1 MPLHH
6 SDKAPGEQMGNRPEE
21 ATNPNSDGTTTMATT
36 GTVTATSTA
45 RNGQGNGEGVE
56 AAIDG
61 GRVMQTEAS
70 TMEGGENR
78 YEAKSSSSLTSR

>member
-6 SDKAPGEQMGNRPEE
+6 SDKAPAERMGNRPEE
-21 ATNPNSDGTTTMATT
+21 ATNPNSDGTTTTATA
-36 GTVTATSTA
+36 GTVTATA
-45 RNGQGNGEGVE
+45 RDGQGSGEGVE

>member
-6 SDKAPGEQMGNRPEE
+6 SDKAPGERMGNRPEE
-21 ATNPNSDGTTTMATT
+21 ATNPNSDGTTTTATA
-36 GTVTATSTA
+36 GTVTATA
-45 RNGQGNGEGVE
+45 RDGQGSGEGVE
-56 AAIDG
+56 AAVDG
-61 GRVMQTEAS
+61 GRVMQMEAS

>member
-6 SDKAPGEQMGNRPEE
+6 SDKAPGERMGNRPEE
-21 ATNPNSDGTTTMATT
+21 ATNPNSDGTTTTATA
-36 GTVTATSTA
+36 GTVTATA
-45 RNGQGNGEGVE
+45 RDGQGSGEGVE

-61 GRVMQTEAS
+61 GRVMQMEVS

>member
-6 SDKAPGEQMGNRPEE
+6 SDKAPGERMGNRPEE
-21 ATNPNSDGTTTMATT
+21 ATNPNSDGATAT
-36 GTVTATSTA
+36 VTARTVTVTATA
-45 RNGQGNGEGVE
+45 RDGQGSDEGVE
-56 AAIDG
+56 AAFDG

-78 YEAKSSSSLTSR
+78 YEDKSLSSLTLR

>member
-6 SDKAPGEQMGNRPEE
+6 SDKAPGERMGNRPEE
-21 ATNPNSDGTTTMATT
+21 ATNPNSDGATAT
-36 GTVTATSTA
+36 ATAGTVTAMA
-45 RNGQGNGEGVE
+45 RDGQGSGEGVE
-56 AAIDG
+56 AAFDG

>member
-6 SDKAPGEQMGNRPEE
+6 SDKAPGERMGNRPEE
-21 ATNPNSDGTTTMATT
+21 ATNPNSDGDDTA
-36 GTVTATSTA
+36 VTAMT
-45 RNGQGNGEGVE
+45 RDGQGSGEGVE
-56 AAIDG
+56 AAVDG

-78 YEAKSSSSLTSR
+78 YEDKSSSSLTSR

>member
-21 ATNPNSDGTTTMATT
+21 ATNPNSDGTTTTATA
-36 GTVTATSTA
+36 GTVTATA
-45 RNGQGNGEGVE
+45 RDGQGSGEGVE

-61 GRVMQTEAS
+61 GRVMQMEAS

-78 YEAKSSSSLTSR
+78 YEAKSSSSLTSQ